1 MQYLFALGR
10 LDDNLTKIR
19 LYGDN
24 EFNDRSILN
33 YSIKFMI
40 DSKRFNESLF

>member
-33 YSIKFMI
+33 YSINYSVNRI
-40 DSKRFNESLF
+40 